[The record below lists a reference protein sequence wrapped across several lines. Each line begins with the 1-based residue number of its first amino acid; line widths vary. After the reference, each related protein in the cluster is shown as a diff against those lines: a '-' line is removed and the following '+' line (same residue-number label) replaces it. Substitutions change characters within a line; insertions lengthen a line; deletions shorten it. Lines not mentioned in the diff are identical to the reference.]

1 MQELTFEQ
9 VEHVS
14 GGVSSL
20 EEIIFERAARK
31 LFDHMFGRKDTGQS
45 DSSESPS
52 ENEVGDPN
60 TYPGEGLPPK

>member
-20 EEIIFERAARK
+20 EEIIFERGCK
-31 LFDHMFGRKDTGQS
+31 KII
-45 DSSESPS
+45 
-52 ENEVGDPN
+52 
-60 TYPGEGLPPK
+60 